1 MNRAERI
8 VVVGAGLA
16 GLRSAER
23 LREKGFEGEI
33 VIIGQERT
41 PPYHRPALS
50 KQLLNGTMRPND
62 LMLPAYQDVGAKWRL
77 NTPVQYL
84 LPHSRVVHLPG
95 GEEIKYD
102 GLIIASGVEARRQ
115 NGVPY
120 HDPRVLVMRTLP
132 DALDLE
138 RAISSSR
145 GPVAVI
151 GGGFTGCEIAASLR
165 HMDREVT
172 LIGRSPNL
180 LGNVLGPAL
189 GEWLTGLHGDHGVDL
204 ALGTSVKQWHPRPEG
219 IGLQLADGT
228 TMLASCVVLATGTVP
243 STSWLRGSGL
253 PLDDGVVCEPTCH
266 VVGAEDVVAAGDV
279 AQWPNV
285 RFDDVPRRIEHWL
298 NAIEMG
304 RAAAEN
310 LLAGRAASDPF
321 TPMPRFWT
329 EQYGVRI
336 QAAGVPK
343 LGKDIVALG
352 SPDDGTG
359 TVFGYA
365 REGRLMGVVGVD
377 CPSSVLSWTDSV
389 ARQNPVPKRGLPAA
403 ASEAT
408 PGRTAPATPATP
420 GLAAKR
426 RGKHSLPAKDKPA
439 RREEQAAPSMGYL
452 EPAANGGPVQSSAR
466 LRPADSRGRIQPVGG
481 ASPVDP
487 TGLMPVLGPDGLP
500 VDQSQRLQPV
510 GAGRPA
516 EPGGRMQPARMAAPA
531 PATTGRIA
539 PVGPADSAR
548 LRPVDARMA
557 PGGPRPGPEDSYTGM
572 SPAEGFARYL
582 EAQSRPGRGP
592 EDSYDRMPPAPPGGR
607 GPADSFDRM
616 PPVRPGGPVDS
627 YDRMPPARP
636 GGPADSFD
644 RMPPVRPGGPADPY
658 DRMPPA
664 RPGGRGPEDSF
675 GRMPPVGGPLR
686 AVPGGRGPAD
696 SFGRMPA
703 VGGPLR
709 AVPGGRGPGDSFDRM
724 PPVQGHVTS
733 NGRPVNG
740 HLRPVQGVGPADSHG
755 RLPAVDPRGRGP
767 ADSFD
772 RMPPVDPRGRG
783 PQDSFDR
790 MPAVDGRAD
799 YRPPRRVEGAW
810 DEPAG
815 RHSADDGYDRGDPPP
830 LSGRLGPADSY
841 GRLPPVDRRGPADAY
856 DQLPPA
862 DPRGRGPAELPP
874 ADPRGPVD
882 PRGRGPA
889 DSYDRMPPARR
900 GGRPGP
906 ADSYDP
912 RGASDSYDRM
922 PPVRPSGPLGPVDSN
937 GRMRP
942 VRTQPGGRRRRG

>member
-1 MNRAERI
+1 MNRDERI

-33 VIIGQERT
+33 VIIGQERI

-120 HDPRVLVMRTLP
+120 HDPRVLVVRTLP

-145 GPVAVI
+145 GPVAVV

-180 LGNVLGPAL
+180 LGNVLGPDL
-189 GEWLTGLHGDHGVDL
+189 GAWLTGLHRDHGVDL
-204 ALGTSVKQWHPRPEG
+204 ALGTSIKAWNPRPEG

-228 TMLASCVVLATGTVP
+228 TMLAACVVMATGTLP

-285 RFDDVPRRIEHWL
+285 RFDDVPRRFEHWL

-310 LLAGRAASDPF
+310 LLAGRAAADPF

-359 TVFGYA
+359 TIFGYA
-365 REGRLMGVVGVD
+365 RDGRLMGVVGVD

-389 ARQNPVPKRGLPAA
+389 ARQNPVPKRALPAA
-403 ASEAT
+403 ASEGA
-408 PGRTAPATPATP
+408 GDHAAPATP

-426 RGKHSLPAKDKPA
+426 KGKHSLPPKDKPA
-439 RREEQAAPSMGYL
+439 RREEQPAMGYL
-452 EPAANGGPVQSSAR
+452 EPAANGPVQSSTR
-466 LRPADSRGRIQPVGG
+466 LQPADSRGRMQPAG
-481 ASPVDP
+481 ASPVDA

-500 VDQSQRLQPV
+500 VERSRQLQPA
-510 GAGRPA
+510 GAGRPGPA
-516 EPGGRMQPARMAAPA
+516 ASNPRMQPARMAAPPA
-531 PATTGRIA
+531 PATNGRMAPAPTGPMDSARMRPA
-539 PVGPADSAR
+539 NGGRGPADSYDR
-548 LRPVDARMA
+548 LPPVGGPPPVGPP
-557 PGGPRPGPEDSYTGM
+557 PGGPRMGPEDSFSGL

-582 EAQSRPGRGP
+582 EAQSPAGPDGRPVNGYGP
-592 EDSYDRMPPAPPGGR
+592 EDSYDRLPPVANTGHLRPVRGGR
-607 GPADSFDRM
+607 GPEGSFDRMPPVQNNGHLRSVPSGRGPEDSFDRM
-616 PPVRPGGPVDS
+616 PPVGNTGHLRPVQ
-627 YDRMPPARP
+627 R
-636 GGPADSFD
+636 
-644 RMPPVRPGGPADPY
+644 
-658 DRMPPA
+658 
-664 RPGGRGPEDSF
+664 GRGPEDSH
-675 GRMPPVGGPLR
+675 
-686 AVPGGRGPAD
+686 
-696 SFGRMPA
+696 
-703 VGGPLR
+703 
-709 AVPGGRGPGDSFDRM
+709 DRM
-724 PPVQGHVTS
+724 P
-733 NGRPVNG
+733 PVNG
-740 HLRPVQGVGPADSHG
+740 HLRPVQGPANG
-755 RLPAVDPRGRGP
+755 Y
-767 ADSFD
+767 D
-772 RMPPVDPRGRG
+772 RMP
-783 PQDSFDR
+783 
-790 MPAVDGRAD
+790 
-799 YRPPRRVEGAW
+799 
-810 DEPAG
+810 
-815 RHSADDGYDRGDPPP
+815 
-830 LSGRLGPADSY
+830 
-841 GRLPPVDRRGPADAY
+841 
-856 DQLPPA
+856 
-862 DPRGRGPAELPP
+862 
-874 ADPRGPVD
+874 PVD

-889 DSYDRMPPARR
+889 DSYDRMPAVDPRGRGPEDSFDRMPAVDGRTSGTYRAPRRVEGAWSEPPDRHSAEDDYDRAGSHRRPDGGDLPPLTGRLGPADSYDRLPAVDPRGRGPVDSYDRMPPADPRGRGPSDSYDRMPPARR

-906 ADSYDP
+906 
-912 RGASDSYDRM
+912 SDSYDRM
-922 PPVRPSGPLGPVDSN
+922 PPARGPEDSYDRMPPARRSGPLGPVDSQ
-937 GRMRP
+937 GQLRP
-942 VRTQPGGRRRRG
+942 VRRPQGGRRRRG